1 MTLGHLCFSVLVLS
15 YMSKVNNQSHNGP
28 AIMGSPSQSN
38 SRQRSGPAS
47 VPRTVLEWVK
57 QYFKLRRYFKEQE
70 NHPSSVPK
78 RADARSCPQFGMILL
93 LV

>member
-1 MTLGHLCFSVLVLS
+1 MA
-15 YMSKVNNQSHNGP
+15 QP
-28 AIMGSPSQSN
+28 
-38 SRQRSGPAS
+38 S

-70 NHPSSVPK
+70 NHPNNVP
-78 RADARSCPQFGMILL
+78 REAERTNCPQFGMILL